1 MVLQES
7 CAQPE
12 VTVLHRMGVLVH
24 IEELRDLYQLDMYN
38 PWGTGTL
45 PDR

>member
-1 MVLQES
+1 
-7 CAQPE
+7 
-12 VTVLHRMGVLVH
+12 MGVLVH